1 MVLLLLGI
9 SIAIIALAVV
19 LDIKTDCDGSC
30 LCTWGILM
38 FLPALIAGI
47 CLGIDVAQAN
57 VLNERIAMYE
67 EENTRIEQQVADVVQ
82 QYQQYETD
90 IFTEVNPES
99 AMTLVALYPDLKS
112 DTLVRSQ
119 IELYTENN
127 KVIRELKDRQIKA
140 NVQRW
145 WLYFGGKRDAN

>member
-9 SIAIIALAVV
+9 SIVIIALAVV
-19 LDIKTDCDGSC
+19 LDIKTDCDGGC
-30 LCTWGILM
+30 LGVGGILM
-38 FLPALIAGI
+38 FLSALIASI

-82 QYQQYETD
+82 QYQQYETN

-112 DTLVRSQ
+112 DTLVQSQ

-127 KVIRELKDRQIKA
+127 EVIRELKDCQIKA